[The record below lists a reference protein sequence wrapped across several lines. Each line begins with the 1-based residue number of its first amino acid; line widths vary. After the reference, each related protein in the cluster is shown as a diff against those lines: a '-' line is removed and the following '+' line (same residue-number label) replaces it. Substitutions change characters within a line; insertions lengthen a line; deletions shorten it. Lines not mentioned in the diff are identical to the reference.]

1 MKFLQKIDKIKS
13 SVITQAQRF
22 QPDNRY
28 SQSLQ
33 FCTHF
38 AHHLAH
44 TGPQHT
50 PLIFFTSSHLDKE
63 TKFRVSDQDHIGPGL
78 RFGWYKNSLAGT
90 RHYRH
95 IWWRGAALSL
105 SLAPLSFFFCGRAV
119 QGRVVVVVDPSPPS
133 RGAEPRL
140 LELRL
145 PRMRSGCPVSRTRV
159 CACARH

>member
-13 SVITQAQRF
+13 TVITQAQRSDF
-22 QPDNRY
+22 NRTTDIRNH
-28 SQSLQ
+28 
-33 FCTHF
+33 CNF
-38 AHHLAH
+38 ALILH
-44 TGPQHT
+44 TISHT

-90 RHYRH
+90 RAHGTTGTSGGGAQHY
-95 IWWRGAALSL
+95 L
-105 SLAPLSFFFCGRAV
+105 SLAPLSFFFSGRAV

-145 PRMRSGCPVSRTRV
+145 PRMRSGGPVSGTRV
-159 CACARH
+159 CACAPH